1 MNRRSLNW
9 AITACALAL
18 VAAPLLR
25 ATPAWSDG
33 IDVDEVLHDPDAP
46 VAGNPKGDVTI
57 VAFLDYNCPFC
68 KHAAPDLAKLI
79 ATDHGVRLVY
89 KDWPILTPASTYG
102 ARLALAA
109 KYQGKYDAVHAAL
122 MAIPGRRIPEEQMR
136 RAIEGAGVDMGRL
149 DADAKARAPEI
160 DALLKRNLAE
170 ADALG
175 LEGTPV
181 FLIGPYK
188 IAQALDFD
196 GFKDAVAN
204 ARARAKA
211 GNG

>member
-1 MNRRSLNW
+1 MNRRSFTW
-9 AITACALAL
+9 ALTVCALAIA
-18 VAAPLLR
+18 VAPLLR
-25 ATPAWSDG
+25 TTPAWSVE
-33 IDVDEVLHDPDAP
+33 IDVNEILHDPDAP
-46 VAGNPKGDVTI
+46 VAGNPQGDVTV

-102 ARLALAA
+102 AKMALAA

-122 MAIPGRRIPEEQMR
+122 MSIPGRRIPEEQMR
-136 RAIEGAGVDMGRL
+136 HAIETSGVDMGRL
-149 DADAKARAPEI
+149 DSDVKAHESDI

-188 IAQALDFD
+188 IAQALDYE
-196 GFKDAVAN
+196 GFKEAVAN
-204 ARARAKA
+204 TRARVKA

>member
-1 MNRRSLNW
+1 MHRRSFNW
-9 AITACALAL
+9 AMAACALAI

-33 IDVDEVLHDPDAP
+33 IDVNEVLHDPDAP
-46 VAGNPKGDVTI
+46 VAGNPKGDVTV

-68 KHAAPDLAKLI
+68 KHAAPDLAKLV

-102 ARLALAA
+102 ARMALAS

-136 RAIEGAGVDMGRL
+136 AAIAASGVDMDRL
-149 DADAKARAPEI
+149 EADAKAHATDI

-181 FLIGPYK
+181 FLIGPFK
-188 IAQALDFD
+188 VAQALDYD
-196 GFKDAVAN
+196 GFKDAVAK
-204 ARARAKA
+204 ARARAKT
-211 GNG
+211 GG